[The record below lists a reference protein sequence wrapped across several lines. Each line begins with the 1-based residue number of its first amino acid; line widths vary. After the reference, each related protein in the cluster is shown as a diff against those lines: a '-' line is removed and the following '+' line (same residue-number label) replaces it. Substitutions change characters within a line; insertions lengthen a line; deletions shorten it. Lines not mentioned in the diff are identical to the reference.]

1 MAIVI
6 MLIIAFW
13 FMHGAGIIPL
23 ALAIC
28 MTVFGSL
35 HCLFRLIGFIIKVYK
50 KYEEDNRPKKTGY
63 SALDRF
69 L

>member
-13 FMHGAGIIPL
+13 FLSNAGMIPV
-23 ALAIC
+23 ALAVC

-50 KYEEDNRPKKTGY
+50 KYEEDNRPCKTGFKE
-63 SALDRF
+63 LDRF